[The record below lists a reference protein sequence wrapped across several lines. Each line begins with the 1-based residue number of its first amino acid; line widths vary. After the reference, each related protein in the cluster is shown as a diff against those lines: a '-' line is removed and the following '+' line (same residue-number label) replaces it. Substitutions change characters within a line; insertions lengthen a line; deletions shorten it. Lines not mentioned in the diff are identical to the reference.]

1 MQLAR
6 SIVERITA
14 QTIMPMVTMGFGA
27 AIAAAMM
34 ELLQTWR
41 AEFAPVKQRSRRSR

>member
-14 QTIMPMVTMGFGA
+14 QTIMPMVTLGFSGA
-27 AIAAAMM
+27 VAAALM
-34 ELLQTWR
+34 ELIGNWR
-41 AEFAPVKQRSRRSR
+41 AQLATAKRQVSR